1 MLAETLRRLIEN
13 PELGRHMGEEGR
25 RRVEEKFSWASI
37 AERTEQPDA
46 GAIEEFKRAED
57 TA

>member
-1 MLAETLRRLIEN
+1 
-13 PELGRHMGEEGR
+13 MGEEGR

-37 AERTEQPDA
+37 AERTEQTYA
-46 GAIEEFKRAED
+46 EAIEEFKRAED